1 METNCAI
8 HWIEIYPVDSA
19 IRRFNNRGKINRYP
33 VDTYFGNQLRYSL
46 DKDLSTG

>member
-19 IRRFNNRGKINRYP
+19 IRRLNNRGQKKRYVKNNAEINWNTEYISEA
-33 VDTYFGNQLRYSL
+33 Y
-46 DKDLSTG
+46 K

>member
-19 IRRFNNRGKINRYP
+19 IRRLNNLAQEDRILIHKGS
-33 VDTYFGNQLRYSL
+33 NQL
-46 DKDLSTG
+46 